1 MAERADAAARRQEQ
15 GMQTMIVAASTFLAS
30 LLSMDV
36 GQAAESAG
44 SGLTAV
50 ELLGKRLFFDESLS
64 IGRNQSCAVCH
75 GRDVGWTGPV
85 EEIDVHG
92 AVYEGSV
99 PGRFGPRK
107 PPSSAYAPFSPPLHR
122 TPEGEFVGGNFWDGR
137 ATGEELGT
145 PAADQAQGPFLN
157 PVEQALPDAA
167 AVVARACSLESEYWL
182 LLRFVWGIVVCD
194 DVDAAFAAIARS
206 IARYE
211 ASREMSPFSSKFDLY
226 LAGEVALTDQERR
239 GLSLFKGEAKCN
251 SCHAIAGPDDGG
263 PPLFTDFTFANI
275 GAPRNPENPYYT
287 QPPAINPLGEA
298 YVDLGLGGFLAA
310 RPEYAEYA
318 AANEGKHRVPTLR
331 NVDRRPWPSFTKA
344 YGHNGYF
351 KSLEEMVHFYNT
363 RDVLPPCGANDPGE
377 KITCWPASEVP
388 RNLDADVGDLGLTPA
403 QEADIVA
410 FLRTLTDR

>member
-1 MAERADAAARRQEQ
+1 
-15 GMQTMIVAASTFLAS
+15 MQTMIAAASTFLVS

-44 SGLTAV
+44 LTAV
-50 ELLGKRLFFDESLS
+50 ESLGKQLFFDESLS

-75 GRDVGWTGPV
+75 ARDVGWTGPD
-85 EEIDVHG
+85 EAIDAHG

-99 PGRFGPRK
+99 PGRFGARK
-107 PPSSAYAPFSPPLHR
+107 PPSSAYATFSPPLHR
-122 TPEGEFVGGNFWDGR
+122 TPAGEFVGGNFWDGR
-137 ATGEELGT
+137 ATGEKLGT

-182 LLRFVWGIVVCD
+182 LLRWVWGIAVCS

-206 IARYE
+206 IASYE
-211 ASREMSPFSSKFDLY
+211 ASREMSPFRSKFDLY
-226 LAGEVALTDQERR
+226 LAGDAELTDQEQR
-239 GLSLFKGEAKCN
+239 GLSLFEGEAKC
-251 SCHAIAGPDDGG
+251 SRCHAIAGAEPGG
-263 PPLFTDFTFANI
+263 SPLFTDFTFANV
-275 GAPRNPENPYYT
+275 GAPRNPENPYYD
-287 QPPAINPLGEA
+287 QPPAINPLGEG
-298 YVDLGLGGFLAA
+298 YVDLGLGGFLAT

-331 NVDRRPWPSFTKA
+331 NVDRRPSPSFTKA

-351 KSLEEMVHFYNT
+351 KSLEELVHFYNT
-363 RDVLPPCGANDPGE
+363 RDVLPRCAENDPGE
-377 KITCWPASEVP
+377 KITCWPAPEVP
-388 RNLDADVGDLGLTPA
+388 RNIDTDVGALGLTLA

-410 FLRTLTDR
+410 FLRTLTDL

>member
-1 MAERADAAARRQEQ
+1 
-15 GMQTMIVAASTFLAS
+15 
-30 LLSMDV
+30 MDS
-36 GQAAESAG
+36 GPATAESAR
-44 SGLTAV
+44 SGLAAV
-50 ELLGKRLFFDESLS
+50 EVLGKHLFFDESLS
-64 IGRNQSCAVCH
+64 IGSNQACDVCH
-75 GRDVGWTGPV
+75 GREVGWTGPV
-85 EEIDVHG
+85 EEVDAHG

-122 TPEGEFVGGNFWDGR
+122 SPAGEFVGGNFWDGR
-137 ATGEELGT
+137 ATGEKLGT

-167 AVVARACSLESEYWL
+167 AVVARACSLQNEYWL
-182 LLRFVWGIVVCD
+182 LLRFVWGFAVCD

-226 LAGEVALTDQERR
+226 LAGEVELTDSEKR
-239 GLSLFKGEAKCN
+239 GLSLFKGEAKCDT
-251 SCHAIAGPDDGG
+251 CHAIAGADKGG
-263 PPLFTDFTFANI
+263 PALFTDFTFANI
-275 GAPRNPENPYYT
+275 GAPRNPENPYYD

-298 YVDLGLGGFLAA
+298 YVDLGLGGFLAT

-331 NVDRRPWPSFTKA
+331 NVDRRPRPSFTKA

-363 RDVLPPCGANDPGE
+363 RDVLPRCASNDPGE
-377 KITCWPASEVP
+377 KVTCWPAPEVP
-388 RNLDADVGDLGLTPA
+388 RNLDADVGDLGLTLA

-410 FLRTLTDR
+410 FLRTLSDR